1 MPERFREILDKIIE
15 WWKKFTNK
23 QRIVLISIISVVIL
37 ALVILAVV
45 ITRPNMV
52 ELIACSDAAQAAE
65 VKQILEEESSISYT
79 IDDNMV
85 VRVESADL
93 AEAEMLLGKNSIPS
107 KGYSLESAT
116 SGGFSSTSAD
126 KDRLYQ
132 KYLEDK
138 FEDRLSNLKYVKSAT
153 VDITL
158 PEKDGTILSKDKE
171 GTAAITLDLKEEI
184 DDDKAYAIA
193 RFVATEIGNETVK
206 GITIIDSKSNV
217 LFSGT
222 DSESNTGL
230 ATSQLKYKSMQ
241 EEMIKKQISD
251 ALTESGV
258 FSNIEIAIQLNI
270 DFSKK
275 QEAKREWSIPE
286 GRNESLMDSASLYSS
301 SSKNGLGGTPGTDSN
316 DGTSYMTKD
325 NNYSEQTIEDN
336 DYDYLN
342 DEKVTK
348 TESNGGRV
356 DYENSSVSVIATRYI
371 VYDQKVLEE
380 NGTLDDTSWEQFKQD
395 NGDTKRVTEVDEDM
409 VGVIANST
417 GFSTSKIS
425 FLVYETPKFID
436 KKGSNFSVTD
446 IFQILLAVL
455 IFALLGFVVF
465 KSTRSEKSEEM
476 EPELSVE
483 SLLESTAE
491 ANEHL
496 NDIGYTEKSEVR
508 ILIEKFVDE
517 NPDAVALL
525 LRNWLNEDWE

>member
-1 MPERFREILDKIIE
+1 
-15 WWKKFTNK
+15 
-23 QRIVLISIISVVIL
+23 
-37 ALVILAVV
+37 
-45 ITRPNMV
+45 
-52 ELIACSDAAQAAE
+52 
-65 VKQILEEESSISYT
+65 
-79 IDDNMV
+79 
-85 VRVESADL
+85 
-93 AEAEMLLGKNSIPS
+93 
-107 KGYSLESAT
+107 
-116 SGGFSSTSAD
+116 
-126 KDRLYQ
+126 
-132 KYLEDK
+132 
-138 FEDRLSNLKYVKSAT
+138 
-153 VDITL
+153 
-158 PEKDGTILSKDKE
+158 
-171 GTAAITLDLKEEI
+171 
-184 DDDKAYAIA
+184 
-193 RFVATEIGNETVK
+193 
-206 GITIIDSKSNV
+206 
-217 LFSGT
+217 
-222 DSESNTGL
+222 
-230 ATSQLKYKSMQ
+230 
-241 EEMIKKQISD
+241 
-251 ALTESGV
+251 
-258 FSNIEIAIQLNI
+258 
-270 DFSKK
+270 
-275 QEAKREWSIPE
+275 
-286 GRNESLMDSASLYSS
+286 MDSASLYSS